1 MIRFLIRAWHV
12 FDDRLGIKKNVMPV
26 LQHPV
31 PPNTGWWYV
40 FGSATLFTFMLQ
52 VVTGTVLAT
61 VYVPSTDHA
70 YDTMEYITHDA
81 FMGHLI
87 RGLHFWGASAMILFI
102 GIHSIRVFL
111 MGAYKYPREAN
122 WLTGGLLM
130 VLTLGMGFSGQ
141 LLPWDQNAIWSVI
154 VGAEQ
159 AAKVPFIGTAMAR
172 WILAGQRLGGL
183 TLSRFYAAHVFF
195 FPGLIF
201 LVLGVHLYLVIHNGI
216 SEPPRA
222 QRPVRPEHYRAW
234 YDHMIH
240 TEGVPFWPDAAWR
253 DVVFGFL
260 VIFTIFMLALY
271 VGPPQLQKAPNP
283 NIIQAAPQPYWYFLW
298 FFSILALSPHAGETF
313 LIIVTPSV
321 FFVVMFLLPFIANK
335 GERIPKRRPWAIALV
350 IMSVII
356 IGVFWRKAKT
366 QTWVPDFNAQVLPAS
381 VVASD
386 NPEVIH
392 GAQLFH
398 ERGCEYCHYV
408 SGYGGHRGPDLT
420 DIGDR
425 LTKQQ
430 MTIFIMNG
438 GYNMPPFAGVL
449 SADETND
456 LLAFLQSRTASSV
469 KQTMIPTNK

>member
-1 MIRFLIRAWHV
+1 MV
-12 FDDRLGIKKNVMPV
+12 DDRLGISETIFPIIE
-26 LQHPV
+26 HPV

-70 YDTMEYITHDA
+70 YDTMKFITQSA
-81 FMGHLI
+81 FLGHLV
-87 RGLHFWGASAMILFI
+87 RGLHFWGGSAMILFI
-102 GIHSIRVFL
+102 GIHSIRVYL
-111 MGAYKYPREAN
+111 TGSYKYPREAN
-122 WLTGGLLM
+122 WLTGSVLM

-159 AAKVPFIGTAMAR
+159 AAKVPLVGTAMAR
-172 WILAGQRLGGL
+172 WILAGQTLGGL

-201 LVLGVHLYLVIHNGI
+201 LVLGIHLYLVIHNGI
-216 SEPPRA
+216 SEPPKA
-222 QRPVRPEHYRAW
+222 GRPVEPEHYRAW
-234 YDHMIH
+234 YQHMIK

-260 VIFTIFMLALY
+260 LITTIFMLAWF
-271 VGPPQLQKAPNP
+271 VGPPQLQKVPDP
-283 NIIQAAPQPYWYFLW
+283 TIINASPQPYWYFLW
-298 FFSILALSPHAGETF
+298 FFSILAMSPHAGETF
-313 LIIVTPSV
+313 LIIATPSV
-321 FFVVMFLLPFIANK
+321 FFIVMFLLPFIAHK
-335 GERIPKRRPWAIALV
+335 GERSASRRPWAIALV

-366 QTWVPDFNAQVLPAS
+366 QPWVPDFTAQYLPAS
-381 VVASD
+381 VVHSS
-386 NPEVIH
+386 NPSVIH
-392 GAQLFH
+392 GAVLFH

-425 LTKQQ
+425 LTREQ
-430 MTIFIMNG
+430 MTIFMMNG

-449 SADETND
+449 KSDEAND
-456 LLAFLQSRTASSV
+456 LLDFLQSRRVGGTSTALV
-469 KQTMIPTNK
+469 RTR